1 MKIIALDTVAGAS
14 SVAVFS
20 DGKKVCSYRK
30 VLDRGHAEVLIPM
43 MKEAISSASFKFLD
57 LDLIAVTVGPGS
69 FTGIRVGL
77 ATARSLSVAA
87 KVPVIGVTSFE
98 AVAASITEKEWAGV
112 PVLIALETR
121 RDDFYLQMFNEAR
134 ARLGEPKAVGSPDI
148 VSYVS
153 HRLGLQTDIL
163 VVGDGAER
171 AVSGIGERSER
182 FKCRL
187 ASSLVGPDAVQV
199 AEIAQENHL
208 SGYACLPAEPFYLR
222 APHVKMPIKSGSQ
235 NKTMGSNKKV

>member
-1 MKIIALDTVAGAS
+1 MKIIAFDTVAGAS

-20 DGKKVCSYRK
+20 DGKKVYSCRK
-30 VLDRGHAEVLIPM
+30 MLERGHAEVLIPM
-43 MKEAISSASFKFLD
+43 MKEAISTVSFDFLD

-87 KVPVIGVTSFE
+87 NVPIIGVTSFE
-98 AVAASITEKEWAGV
+98 AVAASITEKEWAGT

-121 RDDFYLQMFNEAR
+121 RDDFYLQMFNDTR

-153 HRLGLQTDIL
+153 HRLGLQTNIL
-163 VVGDGAER
+163 VAGDGAER
-171 AVSGIGERSER
+171 AVSEIGASSER

-187 ASSLVGPDAVQV
+187 ASTLVGPDAIQV
-199 AEIAQENHL
+199 AEIAQEKHL

-222 APHVKMPIKSGSQ
+222 APHVQVPIKSG
-235 NKTMGSNKKV
+235 

>member
-1 MKIIALDTVAGAS
+1 MNIIALDTVAGAS
-14 SVAVFS
+14 SVAIFS
-20 DGKKVCSYRK
+20 DGKKVCNHRK

-43 MKEAISSASFKFLD
+43 MKEAISSVSFEFLD

-134 ARLGEPKAVGSPDI
+134 ARLGEPKAVGRPDI

-153 HRLGLQTDIL
+153 HQLGLQTDIL
-163 VVGDGAER
+163 VAGDGAER
-171 AVSGIGERSER
+171 AVSEIGDRSER

-187 ASSLVGPDAVQV
+187 ASSLVGPDAIQV
-199 AEIAQENHL
+199 AEIAQESHL
-208 SGYACLPAEPFYLR
+208 SGHACLPAEPFYLR
-222 APHVKMPIKSGSQ
+222 APHVQVPIKSR
-235 NKTMGSNKKV
+235 

>member
-20 DGKKVCSYRK
+20 NGEKVCSYRK

-43 MKEAISSASFKFLD
+43 MKEAISSVSFEFLD

-98 AVAASITEKEWAGV
+98 AVAASITEEEWTGV
-112 PVLIALETR
+112 PVLVALETK
-121 RDDFYLQMFNEAR
+121 RDDLYLQMFDEAR
-134 ARLGEPKAVGSPDI
+134 APLGEPKAVGSPDT

-153 HRLGLQTDIL
+153 HQLGLQTDIL

-171 AVSGIGERSER
+171 AVSGIGEHSER

-187 ASSLVGPDAVQV
+187 AASLVGPDAVQV
-199 AEIAQENHL
+199 AEIAQERHL

-222 APHVKMPIKSGSQ
+222 APHVQVPIKSGS
-235 NKTMGSNKKV
+235 

>member
-1 MKIIALDTVAGAS
+1 MNIIALDTVAGAS

-20 DGKKVCSYRK
+20 DGKKVCNHRK

-43 MKEAISSASFKFLD
+43 MKEAISSVSFEFLD

-98 AVAASITEKEWAGV
+98 AVAASITEKEWAGI

-121 RDDFYLQMFNEAR
+121 RDDLYLQMFNEAR
-134 ARLGEPKAVGSPDI
+134 ARLGEPKAVGSLDI

-153 HRLGLQTDIL
+153 DQLGLQTDIL
-163 VVGDGAER
+163 VAGDGAER
-171 AVSGIGERSER
+171 AVSEIGDCFER

-187 ASSLVGPDAVQV
+187 ASSLVGPDAIQV
-199 AEIAQENHL
+199 AEIAQESHL
-208 SGYACLPAEPFYLR
+208 SGHACLPAEPFYLR
-222 APHVKMPIKSGSQ
+222 APHVQVPIKS
-235 NKTMGSNKKV
+235 V

>member
-1 MKIIALDTVAGAS
+1 MNIIALDTVAGAS

-20 DGKKVCSYRK
+20 DGKKVCNYRK

-43 MKEAISSASFKFLD
+43 MKEAISSVSFEFLD

-98 AVAASITEKEWAGV
+98 AVAASITEKEWAGA

-121 RDDFYLQMFNEAR
+121 RDDLYLQMFNEAR

-153 HRLGLQTDIL
+153 HQLGLQTDIL
-163 VVGDGAER
+163 VAGDGAER
-171 AVSGIGERSER
+171 AVSEIGDCSER

-187 ASSLVGPDAVQV
+187 ASSLVGPDAIQV
-199 AEIAQENHL
+199 AEIAQESHL
-208 SGYACLPAEPFYLR
+208 SGSACLPAEPFYLR
-222 APHVKMPIKSGSQ
+222 APHVQVPIKSG
-235 NKTMGSNKKV
+235 

>member
-1 MKIIALDTVAGAS
+1 MNIIALDTVAGAS

-20 DGKKVCSYRK
+20 GGKKVYNYRK

-43 MKEAISSASFKFLD
+43 MKEAISSVSFEFLD

-134 ARLGEPKAVGSPDI
+134 ARLGEPKAVGSLDI

-153 HRLGLQTDIL
+153 DQLGLQTDIL
-163 VVGDGAER
+163 VAGDGAER
-171 AVSGIGERSER
+171 AVSEIGGRSER

-187 ASSLVGPDAVQV
+187 AASLAGPDAIQV
-199 AEIAQENHL
+199 AEIAQESHL

-222 APHVKMPIKSGSQ
+222 APHVQVPIKSG
-235 NKTMGSNKKV
+235 